1 MPQIQND
8 DKSEPSVSL
17 SHTLKTI
24 RNGLQMR
31 PQRGWGVVFA
41 LVYWSMVGAAGVTAT
56 MPIIS
61 LFKSPTEAESG
72 LSQQTETYE
81 GDESSVAGG
90 PPPVPEMKEAVQ
102 VTDLESPDAQ
112 AGTASPTP
120 ATPESAVSEVD
131 LAELQSQDLEKL
143 AESSPA
149 SSAPTPA
156 AVKKSTTEDSATAST
171 PDTAAPDASLES
183 WTQAV
188 TEQQTA
194 PDQNEESVED
204 GKTFKGNVDDE
215 LAAAGIEIVE
225 LALLEAEEA
234 AAKARQK
241 KGVQDVLSA
250 LPQIT
255 KLPPVQAGRH
265 FVLVES
271 SPDAAR
277 VQAAT
282 AQLSALGITPLTSGS
297 TYLEQRYTHV
307 LTGPFATSGASIQAA
322 RLLTEQTRLDTFPLI
337 ANKTHQPGEQMDP
350 TKALI
355 PPDDFPVFQ
364 DGHFMIVAGSF
375 TSAFNLAQ
383 TQNLLT
389 GYGILHTVEKTD
401 VKGRTF
407 QRVLVGPF
415 ATHQQA
421 ELGLPILQ
429 MRLQLDA
436 RVIKLET
443 PRKAVRLWQP
453 PEKRAL
459 LAARQQPVS
468 PSKSD
473 TSMVLAEP
481 PKQEE
486 ILPIHRGQPPNDK
499 SRLVQRAE
507 KAVHTPMDTNRSAQQ
522 AQKIVHSPKDTN
534 KSAQQAEDIVHTPIV
549 KNWTVQQGEKI
560 VHAPVTAPNPWE
572 TQETDLTVAK
582 DVTGQYAVLVGVF
595 NHQSDADHTLNQLT
609 REGVKYFL
617 KEADVGGRR
626 FIQVLV
632 GPFNKREEAKTVA
645 DQVRD
650 QTGLLT
656 YCIGI

>member
-1 MPQIQND
+1 
-8 DKSEPSVSL
+8 
-17 SHTLKTI
+17 
-24 RNGLQMR
+24 MR

-72 LSQQTETYE
+72 LSQQYETYE
-81 GDESSVAGG
+81 GNESSVTGG

-149 SSAPTPA
+149 SPAPAPA

-171 PDTAAPDASLES
+171 PDTAAPDTSAPDTSLES
-183 WTQAV
+183 WTQPG
-188 TEQQTA
+188 TESQTT
-194 PDQNEESVED
+194 PDQHEESVED

-241 KGVQDVLSA
+241 KGVQDALSA

-277 VQAAT
+277 IQAAMT
-282 AQLSALGITPLTSGS
+282 QLSALGITPLTSES

-337 ANKTHQPGEQMDP
+337 ANKTQQPGEQMDP
-350 TKALI
+350 TRALI

-375 TSAFNLAQ
+375 TSAFNLA
-383 TQNLLT
+383 
-389 GYGILHTVEKTD
+389 
-401 VKGRTF
+401 
-407 QRVLVGPF
+407 
-415 ATHQQA
+415 
-421 ELGLPILQ
+421 
-429 MRLQLDA
+429 
-436 RVIKLET
+436 
-443 PRKAVRLWQP
+443 
-453 PEKRAL
+453 
-459 LAARQQPVS
+459 
-468 PSKSD
+468 
-473 TSMVLAEP
+473 
-481 PKQEE
+481 
-486 ILPIHRGQPPNDK
+486 
-499 SRLVQRAE
+499 
-507 KAVHTPMDTNRSAQQ
+507 
-522 AQKIVHSPKDTN
+522 
-534 KSAQQAEDIVHTPIV
+534 
-549 KNWTVQQGEKI
+549 
-560 VHAPVTAPNPWE
+560 
-572 TQETDLTVAK
+572 
-582 DVTGQYAVLVGVF
+582 
-595 NHQSDADHTLNQLT
+595 
-609 REGVKYFL
+609 
-617 KEADVGGRR
+617 
-626 FIQVLV
+626 
-632 GPFNKREEAKTVA
+632 
-645 DQVRD
+645 
-650 QTGLLT
+650 
-656 YCIGI
+656 